1 MVTIGSKK
9 DKTPWN
15 IGIQN
20 PGLPR
25 GNALGFVSVTDRSVV
40 TSGTYERF
48 FEVNGRRYHHI
59 LSPKTGAPAVSGLES
74 VTVVSERS
82 VDGDALSTA
91 FFVMGIQ
98 KATELLK
105 ELPDIEVL
113 FVRREKD
120 RYRIEITEGLFDRF
134 TLLDKTAAVSL
145 LKR

>member
-1 MVTIGSKK
+1 
-9 DKTPWN
+9 
-15 IGIQN
+15 
-20 PGLPR
+20 
-25 GNALGFVSVTDRSVV
+25 
-40 TSGTYERF
+40 
-48 FEVNGRRYHHI
+48 
-59 LSPKTGAPAVSGLES
+59 LES